1 MRPATPVIAPTARHR
16 ATPNA
21 LEATSQS
28 ASQPAARAVR
38 RTLTVLV
45 LVLAGLTA
53 LAGVPAAA
61 AATSRSSYIVL
72 APGDRGS
79 RVVALQQYLQV
90 SPASGYFGPQTR
102 QAVLAWQAA
111 HHRNRTGLVGRYLWS
126 AVQGSS
132 DRAPEPS
139 RSDDRSGGRAAG
151 LNWPALAQC
160 ESGGNPGAV
169 NPAGYYGLY
178 QFSPSTWRSV
188 GGSGLPSSA
197 SSGEQTS
204 RAVILFGRTGAS
216 SWPSCGHHLFD

>member
-1 MRPATPVIAPTARHR
+1 MRPVTPALAPTARHR
-16 ATPNA
+16 ATPTVT
-21 LEATSQS
+21 EPPSP
-28 ASQPAARAVR
+28 PAARAVR
-38 RTLTVLV
+38 RTLTVLL

-61 AATSRSSYIVL
+61 VTSRSSYIVL
-72 APGDRGS
+72 APGDHGS
-79 RVVALQQYLQV
+79 QVVALQQYLHV

-160 ESGGNPGAV
+160 ESGGHPGAV